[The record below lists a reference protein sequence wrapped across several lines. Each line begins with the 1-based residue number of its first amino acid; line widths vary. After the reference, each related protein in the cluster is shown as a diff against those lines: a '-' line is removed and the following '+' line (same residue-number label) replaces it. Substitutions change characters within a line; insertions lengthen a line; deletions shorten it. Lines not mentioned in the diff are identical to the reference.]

1 MTDLDF
7 RLQDLV
13 ETQGKLFEL
22 VPRIFDDKEREFLTS
37 LYSSSPKWE
46 LLELDHVKELPAVKW
61 KLLNVAKMPS
71 EKRLTSSRTIEEI
84 LQ

>member
-1 MTDLDF
+1 MKTN
-7 RLQDLV
+7 
-13 ETQGKLFEL
+13 
-22 VPRIFDDKEREFLTS
+22 
-37 LYSSSPKWE
+37 SPKWE

-71 EKRLTSSRTIEEI
+71 EKRLTASRTIEEI